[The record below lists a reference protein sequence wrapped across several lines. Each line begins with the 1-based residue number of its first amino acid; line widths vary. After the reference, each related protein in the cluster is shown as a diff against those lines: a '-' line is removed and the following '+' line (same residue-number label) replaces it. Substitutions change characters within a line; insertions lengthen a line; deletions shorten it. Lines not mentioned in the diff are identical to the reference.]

1 MLPGIHQINSRQIN
15 LLIFVACTL
24 MMLAAA
30 YMEHV
35 MKMVPC
41 SLCITQRGFVVL
53 TGILGLIAALHN
65 PAPTGRRVYAVLG
78 IISPILG
85 ACFAGRQLWLQSLPE
100 DQVPAC
106 GPGLAY
112 IFEEFPFMEAFK
124 LLLQGDGNC
133 AHVDKILGLSLAAWT
148 LIAFIGLALVNLYQL
163 VRKDNKLA

>member
-1 MLPGIHQINSRQIN
+1 MAPSIRQTNFI
-15 LLIFVACTL
+15 IFLCCTA

-35 MKMVPC
+35 MKMIPC
-41 SLCITQRGFVVL
+41 SLCITQRGFVIL
-53 TGILGLIAALHN
+53 TGLLALAAALHN
-65 PAPTGRRVYAVLG
+65 PALTGRRVYALLG
-78 IISPILG
+78 IISPLLG
-85 ACFAGRQLWLQSLPE
+85 ACFAGRQLWLQSLPA

-112 IFEEFPFMEAFK
+112 MFEVFPFMEALQ

-148 LIAFIGLALVNLYQL
+148 FIAFIALAGANLFQL
-163 VRKDNKLA
+163 VRKGDKLA

>member
-1 MLPGIHQINSRQIN
+1 MIPSVRNTN
-15 LLIFVACTL
+15 FLIFITCVL

-35 MKMVPC
+35 MKMIPC
-41 SLCITQRGFVVL
+41 SLCITQRGFVIL
-53 TGILGLIAALHN
+53 TGLLALIAAIHN
-65 PAPTGRRVYAVLG
+65 PATTGRRIYAVLG
-78 IISPILG
+78 IISPLLG
-85 ACFAGRQLWLQSLPE
+85 ACFAGRQLWLQSLPA

-112 IFEEFPFMEAFK
+112 MFEVFPFMEALK

-148 LIAFIGLALVNLYQL
+148 LIALIGLAGVNLYQL
-163 VRKDNKLA
+163 IRKQDKLA

>member
-1 MLPGIHQINSRQIN
+1 MLASIQQINSRQTN
-15 LLIFVACTL
+15 FLIFIVCTL

-35 MKMVPC
+35 MKMIPC

-53 TGILGLIAALHN
+53 TGVLALIAAIHN
-65 PAPTGRRVYAVLG
+65 PASGGRRVYAILG
-78 IISPILG
+78 IVSPILG

-148 LIAFIGLALVNLYQL
+148 FIAFIGLALVNLYQL
-163 VRKDNKLA
+163 LRKDDKLA

>member
-1 MLPGIHQINSRQIN
+1 MLPGIRQTN
-15 LLIFVACTL
+15 LLIFIACTL
-24 MMLAAA
+24 MILAAA

-35 MKMVPC
+35 LKMIPC

-53 TGILGLIAALHN
+53 TGIIALIAAVHN
-65 PAPTGRRVYAVLG
+65 PSTRGRRVYAVLG

-85 ACFAGRQLWLQSLPE
+85 ACFASRQLWLQSLPE

-112 IFEEFPFMEAFK
+112 MFEVFPFIDALK

-133 AHVDKILGLSLAAWT
+133 AHVDKIFGLSLAAWT
-148 LIAFIGLALVNLYQL
+148 LMAFIGLALINLYQL
-163 VRKDNKLA
+163 LRKDTKLA

>member
-1 MLPGIHQINSRQIN
+1 MVPSVRQTN
-15 LLIFVACTL
+15 LIIFITCTA

-35 MKMVPC
+35 MKMIPC
-41 SLCITQRGFVVL
+41 SLCITQRGFVIL
-53 TGILGLIAALHN
+53 TGVIALAAALHN
-65 PAPTGRRVYAVLG
+65 PARTGHRIYAVLG
-78 IISPILG
+78 IISPLLG
-85 ACFAGRQLWLQSLPE
+85 ACFAGRQLWLQSLPA

-112 IFEEFPFMEAFK
+112 MFEVFPFMEALQ

-148 LIAFIGLALVNLYQL
+148 FIAFIGLAGVNLYQL
-163 VRKDNKLA
+163 LRKRDKLA

>member
-1 MLPGIHQINSRQIN
+1 MIPSARQTNFI
-15 LLIFVACTL
+15 IFLTCTA
-24 MMLAAA
+24 MILAAA

-35 MKMVPC
+35 MKMIPC
-41 SLCITQRGFVVL
+41 SLCITQRGFVIL
-53 TGILGLIAALHN
+53 TGLIALIAALHN
-65 PAPTGRRVYAVLG
+65 PALTGRRVYALLG

-85 ACFAGRQLWLQSLPE
+85 ACFAGRQLWLQSLPA

-112 IFEEFPFMEAFK
+112 MFEVFPFMEALK

-148 LIAFIGLALVNLYQL
+148 FMAFIGLAGVNLYQL
-163 VRKDNKLA
+163 VRKQHKLA

>member
-1 MLPGIHQINSRQIN
+1 MIPDIRKTN
-15 LLIFVACTL
+15 LILFLICTA

-35 MKMVPC
+35 MKMIPC

-53 TGILGLIAALHN
+53 TGILALIAAVHN
-65 PAPTGRRVYAVLG
+65 PATTGRRTYAVLG
-78 IISPILG
+78 IASAILG

-112 IFEEFPFMEAFK
+112 MFEVFPVMEALK

-133 AHVDKILGLSLAAWT
+133 AHVDKIFGLSLAAWT
-148 LIAFIGLALVNLYQL
+148 FMAFIGLAIANFYQL
-163 VRKDNKLA
+163 LRKDNKPA

>member
-1 MLPGIHQINSRQIN
+1 MVPSVRKTYFLVFI
-15 LLIFVACTL
+15 ACTL

-35 MKMVPC
+35 MKMIPC

-53 TGILGLIAALHN
+53 TGLLALAAAIHN
-65 PAPTGRRVYAVLG
+65 PARTGHRIYAILS
-78 IISPILG
+78 IISTILG
-85 ACFAGRQLWLQSLPE
+85 ACFAGRQLWLQSLPA

-112 IFEEFPFMEAFK
+112 MFEVFPFMEALQ

-133 AHVDKILGLSLAAWT
+133 AHVDKILGLSLAVWT
-148 LIAFIGLALVNLYQL
+148 FMAFIGLAVVGLYQL
-163 VRKDNKLA
+163 LRKHDKLA

>member
-1 MLPGIHQINSRQIN
+1 MIPSVRKTNV
-15 LLIFVACTL
+15 LIFIVCTL

-35 MKMVPC
+35 MKMIPC

-53 TGILGLIAALHN
+53 VGLFALAAALHN
-65 PAPTGRRVYAVLG
+65 PELTGRRAYAVAG
-78 IISPILG
+78 IISAILG
-85 ACFAGRQLWLQSLPE
+85 ACFAGRQLWLQSLPA

-106 GPGLAY
+106 GPGLSY
-112 IFEEFPFMEAFK
+112 MFEVFPFMDALK

-148 LIAFIGLALVNLYQL
+148 FIAFTGLAGVNLYQL
-163 VRKDNKLA
+163 IRKHDKLA

>member
-1 MLPGIHQINSRQIN
+1 MLPSVRNTN
-15 LLIFVACTL
+15 FLIFVVCTL

-35 MKMVPC
+35 MKMIPC

-53 TGILGLIAALHN
+53 TGLLALAAAIHN
-65 PAPTGRRVYAVLG
+65 PQPTGRRVYASLG
-78 IISPILG
+78 IISAILG
-85 ACFAGRQLWLQSLPE
+85 ACFAGRQLWLQSLPA

-112 IFEEFPFMEAFK
+112 MFEVFPFMDALK

-148 LIAFIGLALVNLYQL
+148 FMAFIGLAVVNLYQL
-163 VRKDNKLA
+163 IRKQDKLA

>member
-1 MLPGIHQINSRQIN
+1 MSPSMRQTN
-15 LLIFVACTL
+15 FLIFIVCTA
-24 MMLAAA
+24 MILAAA

-53 TGILGLIAALHN
+53 TGLLALIAALHN
-65 PAPTGRRVYAVLG
+65 PARRGVRVYALVG
-78 IISPILG
+78 ILSAILG
-85 ACFAGRQLWLQSLPE
+85 ACFAARQLWLQSLPA

-112 IFEEFPFMEAFK
+112 MFEVFPFMEALK

-133 AHVDKILGLSLAAWT
+133 AHVDKIFGLSLAAWT
-148 LIAFIGLALVNLYQL
+148 FMAFIVLAGTNLYQL
-163 VRKDNKLA
+163 LRRPTQVGA

>member
-1 MLPGIHQINSRQIN
+1 MVLTVRQTN
-15 LLIFVACTL
+15 LCIFLLCTAL
-24 MMLAAA
+24 MLAAA

-53 TGILGLIAALHN
+53 TGLLALIAAIHN
-65 PAPTGRRVYAVLG
+65 PGNTGRRVYAVAG
-78 IISPILG
+78 IISALLG
-85 ACFAGRQLWLQSLPE
+85 ACFAGRQLWLQSLPA

-112 IFEEFPFMEAFK
+112 MFEVFPFMEALK

-133 AHVDKILGLSLAAWT
+133 AHVDKIFGVSIAAWT
-148 LIAFIGLALVNLYQL
+148 LLAFIALAGVNLYQAL
-163 VRKDNKLA
+163 RSLRHSLR

>member
-1 MLPGIHQINSRQIN
+1 MSINVRQTN
-15 LLIFVACTL
+15 LLIFIACVA

-53 TGILGLIAALHN
+53 IGLLALLAALHN
-65 PAPTGRRVYAVLG
+65 PAIHGRRAYAVAG
-78 IISPILG
+78 IVSAILG

-106 GPGLAY
+106 GPGLSY
-112 IFEEFPFMEAFK
+112 MFEVFPFMDALK

-133 AHVDKILGLSLAAWT
+133 AHVDKLFGLSLAAWT
-148 LIAFIGLALVNLYQL
+148 LMAFIALAGANLYQML
-163 VRKDNKLA
+163 RSAHRSWA

>member
-1 MLPGIHQINSRQIN
+1 MVPSVRQTN
-15 LLIFVACTL
+15 LIIFLTCTA

-35 MKMVPC
+35 MKMIPC

-53 TGILGLIAALHN
+53 TGLLALAAALHN
-65 PAPTGRRVYAVLG
+65 PALTGRRIYAVLG
-78 IISPILG
+78 IISPLLG

-112 IFEEFPFMEAFK
+112 IFEEFPFMEAFT

-148 LIAFIGLALVNLYQL
+148 LIAFIGLAGVNGYQL
-163 VRKDNKLA
+163 LRKRDKLV

>member
-1 MLPGIHQINSRQIN
+1 MSPSVRQTN
-15 LLIFVACTL
+15 LLIFIICTA

-53 TGILGLIAALHN
+53 TGLLALIAAIHN
-65 PAPTGRRVYAVLG
+65 PADSGRRAYAIAG
-78 IISPILG
+78 ILSAILG

-112 IFEEFPFMEAFK
+112 MFEVFPFMDALK

-148 LIAFIGLALVNLYQL
+148 LMAFIALAGVNLYQTL
-163 VRKDNKLA
+163 RSTRRAWA